1 MTLVHASAVVVE
13 GVGVLIQGPSG
24 SGKSDL
30 ALRLVDGGGL
40 LISDDQV
47 DLAAEGGHLIARAP
61 ATIAGLIE
69 ARGIGIRRV
78 SATPAARL
86 SFALDLV
93 RDGQGVERLPEPAHA
108 TYLGIDLPLWRLA
121 AFEVSTAA
129 KVRLIARDFK
139 RQGA

>member
-13 GVGVLIQGPSG
+13 GVGVLILGPSG

-30 ALRLVDGGGL
+30 ALRLIDGGGL

-47 DLAAEGGHLIARAP
+47 ELAAEGGHLIARAP

-78 SATPAARL
+78 ATTPAARL
-86 SFALDLV
+86 SFALDLA
-93 RDGQGVERLPEPAHA
+93 RDGQGIERLPEPAHA